1 MSVLVRVTGR
11 RKYGPIWQRL
21 KDFHYCR
28 VECLTTDDTLTTIN
42 GVKKEKAQDRGR
54 PKDKVLKIDTSD
66 GQNKE
71 GERCTI
77 IEFKLVENTTIN
89 NL

>member
-1 MSVLVRVTGR
+1 MTVTVRVTGR

-21 KDFHYCR
+21 KDSLYCR
-28 VECLTTDDTLTTIN
+28 VECLTTEDTLTTIN
-42 GVKKEKAQDRGR
+42 GVKKEKAQDRGK

-66 GQNKE
+66 GKNKD

-77 IEFKLVENTTIN
+77 IEFKLVEDTSVN